1 MGLLT
6 GQNTTKYSQ
15 YTADQ
20 FTGNGSQ
27 TIFTLSR
34 VPATTSALMVTI
46 DGVKQHSTTYTLN
59 ANAVVFTEAP
69 PSGSAI
75 ECIAIGSQGVSIV
88 PADGTVGTLAIID
101 SAVTSSKIA
110 NGSITKTK
118 LDSANGDGS
127 GALSFPSGPSSSRP
141 VSATVGQT
149 RHNTDTGNLEL
160 YSNSTWNQILMV
172 YDVDY
177 LIVAGGGPGG
187 SSTGGGGG
195 AGGYLSGSMSI
206 QEYSQYSVVIGA
218 GGAGGYKSSARGGN
232 SSFNLKE
239 SIGGG
244 WGSWTEGD
252 STYGAPGSGGSGG
265 GGNMYGYGGNG
276 QPGAGTVGQGYNG
289 GTSTNGSYPGGGGGA
304 GSAGQDGNGTLVG
317 NGGLGRQWLDG
328 AWYASGGAGSSGSVS
343 AGGGGA
349 PRVSGTNNTGG
360 GGGADWG
367 HGASVGGSGGSGVV
381 IVRYVGTPR
390 ASGGTITQSG
400 GYTYHTFTSSGTFV
414 S

>member
-1 MGLLT
+1 MALLT
-6 GQNTTKYSQ
+6 GKDSPRYSQNTV
-15 YTADQ
+15 DQ
-20 FTGNGSQ
+20 FTGTGSQ
-27 TIFTLSR
+27 TTFVLSR
-34 VPATTSALMVTI
+34 TPPTVSSIFVTI
-46 DGVKQHSTTYTLN
+46 DGVKQHVTTYSIVGSN
-59 ANAVVFTEAP
+59 IVFSEAV
-69 PSGSAI
+69 PSGSSI
-75 ECIAIGSQGVSIV
+75 EVVHIGSLGPIITPSDNSVSTTSIV
-88 PADGTVGTLAIID
+88 DN
-101 SAVTSSKIA
+101 AVTSSKIA

-195 AGGYLSGSMSI
+195 AGGYLSGSMTI

-265 GGNMYGYGGNG
+265 GGNIYGYGGNG
-276 QPGAGTVGQGYNG
+276 QPGAGTAGQGYNG

-328 AWYASGGAGSSGSVS
+328 VWYASGGAGSSGSVS

-349 PRVSGTNNTGG
+349 PRVSGASNTGG

-381 IVRYVGTPR
+381 IVRYAGTPR